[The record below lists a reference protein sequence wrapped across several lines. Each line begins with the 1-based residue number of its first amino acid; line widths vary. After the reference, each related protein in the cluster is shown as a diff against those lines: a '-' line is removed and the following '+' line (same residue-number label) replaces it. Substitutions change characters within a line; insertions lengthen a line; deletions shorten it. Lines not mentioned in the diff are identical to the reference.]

1 MAIVNIRAAL
11 GVLVVTLFALAIV
24 WLSTAS
30 AYWSGTIASSWPW
43 TTPALIA
50 GVLLGTAAISSYPF
64 RSVVTR
70 IVGTVLFFSGL
81 CVAVFFTGLLTA
93 CSFGDCL

>member
-1 MAIVNIRAAL
+1 MAIVNIRAAF
-11 GVLVVTLFALAIV
+11 GVLVVTLFALTIV

-30 AYWSGTIASSWPW
+30 AYWAGTIASSWPW
-43 TTPALIA
+43 TIPGDIA
-50 GVLLGTAAISSYPF
+50 GVLLGTAAIFSYPF
-64 RSVVTR
+64 KSVVTR
-70 IVGTVLFFSGL
+70 VVGTAILFVGL